1 MDYKD
6 FALTEF
12 VRSYIGRHHAMII
25 AGYRPDTGTGKTIE
39 VLDPATDGAIA
50 TVSSGGAADIDLAV
64 KSAQAALVS
73 PEWGGISSGEREAL
87 LLKFA
92 DAVDAR
98 MDDFAQIITLES
110 GKPLEEAQ
118 EEAGGAGAVIRYNAN
133 WAPRIQGYA
142 MEPVSPI
149 IPEKTAFAYT
159 RKEPI
164 GVVGAI
170 IPWNFPLVNAV
181 DRVAPALAAGCTVV
195 LKPAETTPLS
205 SLLLAEVALEAGLPA
220 GVLNVV
226 TGLGMEAGASLAA
239 HPGIAKIAFTG
250 STNTG
255 KSIAK
260 AAMDNLSAVNLELG
274 GKSPMIVLEDC
285 DVEEALDWLAMGIF
299 YNGGQCCTAGSRLL
313 AHEKVYDKVVAGME
327 AQAKS
332 LVLGHGLA
340 DDTLIGPLVS
350 RMQQERVMRMI
361 ESGVSEG
368 AELVAGGKAHGAE
381 GAFVEPTV
389 FAGVT
394 NTMSIAREEIFGPV
408 LSITS
413 FADEQE
419 ALALANDTN
428 YGLTASIWS
437 NDLSKVNRMIPQL
450 QAGVVWVNA
459 HNLLDLGLPFGG
471 YKQSGI
477 GRENGLAG
485 VEEFL
490 ETKSVI
496 MYS

>member
-1 MDYKD
+1 MDYQN
-6 FALTEF
+6 FELSEF
-12 VRSYIGRHHAMII
+12 VQSYIGKHHAMII
-25 AGYRPDTGTGKTIE
+25 AGDRPDTRSGKSIE
-39 VLDPATDGAIA
+39 VLDPATDGVIA
-50 TVSSGGAADIDLAV
+50 TVSSGDAADIDLAV

-73 PEWGGISSGEREAL
+73 QEWGGISSGEREAL

-98 MDDFAQIITLES
+98 IDDFAQIITLES
-110 GKPLEEAQ
+110 GKPLEEAL

-226 TGLGMEAGASLAA
+226 TGLGIEAGAPLAA
-239 HPGIAKIAFTG
+239 HSGIAKVAFTG

-350 RMQQERVMRMI
+350 RVQQERVMRMI

-368 AELVAGGKAHGAE
+368 AELVAGGKVHGTE
-381 GAFVEPTV
+381 GAFVQPTV
-389 FAGVT
+389 FAGVA
-394 NTMSIAREEIFGPV
+394 NTMSIAREEVFGPV